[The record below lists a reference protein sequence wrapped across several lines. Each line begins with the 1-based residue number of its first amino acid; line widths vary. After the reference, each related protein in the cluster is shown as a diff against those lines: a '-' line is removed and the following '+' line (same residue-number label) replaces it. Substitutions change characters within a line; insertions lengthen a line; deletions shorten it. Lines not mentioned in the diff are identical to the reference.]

1 LKESEELVAKF
12 KKNLI
17 ISSEVAEEL

>member
-12 KKNLI
+12 KKDLI
-17 ISSEVAEEL
+17 ISSEVGEEL